1 MKTFQ
6 ISLNGSDPSQVYIQQ
21 RKYANGR
28 TRLELIDSI
37 DNFPYATAT
46 VNLPDV
52 LLEDNEIL
60 VKDYSENEG
69 MLDFLTA
76 NNIVIPTERG
86 VQSGFVW
93 IPVCILRPESEWGYD
108 DKDYLD
114 YVIEKHN
121 KEQEGLDAVM
131 SQYDPS

>member
-1 MKTFQ
+1 VKTFQ
-6 ISLNGSDPSQVYIQQ
+6 ISLNGMDPSKVYIQQ
-21 RKYANGR
+21 KRYANGR
-28 TRLELIDSI
+28 VRLDLLDLMDGFPHSI
-37 DNFPYATAT
+37 AT

-76 NNIVIPTERG
+76 NNIVIPTDKG
-86 VQSGFVW
+86 VHSGFVW
-93 IPVCILRPESEWGYD
+93 IPVCKLNPESEWGYD
-108 DKDYLD
+108 QRDYLD

-131 SQYDPS
+131 SKYDPS

>member
-6 ISLNGSDPSQVYIQQ
+6 ISLNGEYPSQVYIRQ
-21 RKYANGR
+21 RSYANGR
-28 TRLELIDSI
+28 PSLELINADDHTPNSI
-37 DNFPYATAT
+37 VT

-52 LLEDNEIL
+52 LLEDNEVLI
-60 VKDYSENEG
+60 KDYSENEG

-76 NNIVIPTERG
+76 NNIVIPTEKG

-93 IPVCILRPESEWGYD
+93 IPVCILNPESEWGYNE
-108 DKDYLD
+108 KDYLD

-121 KEQEGLDAVM
+121 REQEGLDAVM

>member
-6 ISLNGSDPSQVYIQQ
+6 ISLNGEYPSQVYIRQ
-21 RKYANGR
+21 RSYANGR
-28 TRLELIDSI
+28 PSLELINADDHTPNSI
-37 DNFPYATAT
+37 VT

-52 LLEDNEIL
+52 LLEDNEVL

-69 MLDFLTA
+69 MLEFLTA
-76 NNIVIPTERG
+76 NNIVTPTERG

-93 IPVCILRPESEWGYD
+93 IPVCILNPESEWGYNE
-108 DKDYLD
+108 KEYLD
-114 YVIEKHN
+114 YVITKHN
-121 KEQEGLDAVM
+121 EEQEGLDAIM